1 MPDVN
6 VRVRKVY
13 NHIPEVRAAIHSGCD
28 ELAESTAHY
37 LASEAQTLAP
47 VLKDPLRHQE
57 AIPGFLKFSIH
68 PVRIGMMRFRVVVE
82 ADYGVYVE
90 YGTRNMP
97 AQPYMRPAAEEARE
111 FMQIQGAMMLRKAC
125 GR

>member
-1 MPDVN
+1 V
-6 VRVRKVY
+6 KKEW
-13 NHIPEVRAAIHSGCD
+13 NHIPEVRAAIHAGCA

-37 LASEAQTLAP
+37 LEGQAQMLAP
-47 VLKDPLRHQE
+47 VLKDPLRHPE

-68 PVRIGMMRFRVVVE
+68 AVRTGVMRFRVVVG

-97 AQPYMRPAAEEARE
+97 AQPYLRPAAEDARE
-111 FMQIQGAMMLRKAC
+111 FMQVQGAMMLRKAC
-125 GR
+125 EA